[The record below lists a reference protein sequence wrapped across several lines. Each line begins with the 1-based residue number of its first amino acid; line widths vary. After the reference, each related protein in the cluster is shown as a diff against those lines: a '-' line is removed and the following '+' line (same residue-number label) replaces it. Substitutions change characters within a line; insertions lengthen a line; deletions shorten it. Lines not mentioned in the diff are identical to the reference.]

1 MADERGTYRE
11 IEHTADV
18 GIEVTADNLPAL
30 FASAGEALYALIADP
45 TTIKS
50 HETINISATGDNP
63 EHLLH
68 AWLCELLALF
78 NVQGFVGKHC
88 EIARVS
94 DGQVQGQVS
103 GEKLDLNRL
112 EDCLWE
118 IPRQGGM
125 RVPGRIYASEKLM
138 AGLRSDNSLKQVMN
152 VAHLPG
158 IVGYSLAMPDIH
170 WGYGFP
176 IGGVAAVSVDEGV
189 ISPGGVGYDINC
201 GVRLVKTGLVFEQI
215 KDKLTRVVESLF
227 SVIPAG
233 VGSEGTIAK
242 LSKQDEKR
250 LLREGARWAVTEGY
264 GSQEDLSRMEEG
276 GRLGLADAE
285 LISDRALERGLKQV
299 GTLGSGNHFLEIERV
314 EEIYLPQAADTFG
327 LFPDQVVILIH
338 TGSRGL
344 GYQTC
349 EDSLKVMNKAMS
361 AYGISLPDRQLACTP
376 IQSPEGQ
383 DYLAAMAG
391 AANYAWAN
399 RQVIMSQAE
408 KGFMKALNINP
419 KELGLSLL
427 YDVCHNI
434 AKVEEH
440 TVDGKK
446 RRLCVHRK
454 GATRGFAPG
463 HPQIPADYQKIGQPV
478 LIPGDMGRYSYLLVG
493 TESAMEKTFGSTCH
507 GAGRVM
513 SRAQSKKQSQAIN
526 IDQEMARRGVVARYQ
541 GRGTMAEEM
550 PHAYKDVSDVV
561 ETMDHAGI
569 SKRVARF
576 RPVGVIK
583 G

>member
-1 MADERGTYRE
+1 MATEE
-11 IEHTADV
+11 I
-18 GIEVTADNLPAL
+18 
-30 FASAGEALYALIADP
+30 
-45 TTIKS
+45 
-50 HETINISATGDNP
+50 
-63 EHLLH
+63 
-68 AWLCELLALF
+68 
-78 NVQGFVGKHC
+78 
-88 EIARVS
+88 
-94 DGQVQGQVS
+94 
-103 GEKLDLNRL
+103 KLDRL

-138 AGLRSDNSLKQVMN
+138 SGLKADNSLRQVMN

-176 IGGVAAVSVDEGV
+176 IGGVAAVGVDDGV

-201 GVRLVKTGLVFEQI
+201 GVRMVKTGLAFTQI
-215 KDKLTRVVESLF
+215 KDKLTRIVETLF
-227 SVIPAG
+227 SLIPAG
-233 VGSEGTIAK
+233 VGSEGTFAK

-383 DYLAAMAG
+383 DYLAAMAA
-391 AANYAWAN
+391 AANYAWDN

-408 KGFMKALNINP
+408 KGFMQALNISP
-419 KELGLSLL
+419 KELGFSML

-434 AKVEEH
+434 AKIEEH

-454 GATRGFAPG
+454 GATRAFAPG

-513 SRAQSKKQSQAIN
+513 SRAQSKKQSHAIN

-550 PHAYKDVSDVV
+550 PHAYKDVADVV

>member
-1 MADERGTYRE
+1 M
-11 IEHTADV
+11 
-18 GIEVTADNLPAL
+18 
-30 FASAGEALYALIADP
+30 SAEA
-45 TTIKS
+45 IK
-50 HETINISATGDNP
+50 
-63 EHLLH
+63 
-68 AWLCELLALF
+68 
-78 NVQGFVGKHC
+78 
-88 EIARVS
+88 
-94 DGQVQGQVS
+94 
-103 GEKLDLNRL
+103 LNRL
-112 EDCLWE
+112 EEYLWE

-138 AGLRSDNSLKQVMN
+138 VDLKDDNSLRQVMN

-201 GVRLVKTGLVFEQI
+201 GVRLVKTGLVFENI
-215 KDKLTRVVESLF
+215 KDKLTRVVEALF
-227 SVIPAG
+227 SLIPSG
-233 VGSEGTIAK
+233 VGSEGAIAK

-250 LLREGARWAVTEGY
+250 LLREGARWAVSEGY
-264 GSQEDLSRMEEG
+264 GRQDDLSYMEEG
-276 GRLGLADAE
+276 GGLATADAAV
-285 LISDRALERGLKQV
+285 ISDRAVERGLKQV
-299 GTLGSGNHFLEIERV
+299 GTLGSGNHFLEIGRV
-314 EEIYLPQAADTFG
+314 EEIYLPQVVDTLG
-327 LFPDQVVILIH
+327 LFPDQIVILIH

-344 GYQTC
+344 GYQIC
-349 EDSLKVMNKAMS
+349 EDSLKVMSKAMTK
-361 AYGISLPDRQLACTP
+361 YGISLPDRQLACTP

-383 DYLAAMAG
+383 DYLAAMAA

-399 RQVIMSQAE
+399 RQVIMSRAE
-408 KGFMKALNINP
+408 AAFMKALNIGP
-419 KELGLSLL
+419 KDLGFSLL

-434 AKVEEH
+434 AKIEDHV
-440 TVDGKK
+440 VDGKK

-454 GATRGFAPG
+454 GATRAFAPG
-463 HPQIPADYQKIGQPV
+463 HPQIPADYQNIGQPV
-478 LIPGDMGRYSYLLVG
+478 LIPGDMGRYSYLSVG
-493 TESAMEKTFGSTCH
+493 TETAMEKTFGSTCH
-507 GAGRVM
+507 GAGRIM

-550 PHAYKDVSDVV
+550 PHAYKDVADVV
-561 ETMDHAGI
+561 ETMDRAGV

>member
-1 MADERGTYRE
+1 
-11 IEHTADV
+11 V
-18 GIEVTADNLPAL
+18 
-30 FASAGEALYALIADP
+30 SAEAI
-45 TTIKS
+45 
-50 HETINISATGDNP
+50 
-63 EHLLH
+63 
-68 AWLCELLALF
+68 
-78 NVQGFVGKHC
+78 
-88 EIARVS
+88 
-94 DGQVQGQVS
+94 
-103 GEKLDLNRL
+103 KLDRL
-112 EDCLWE
+112 EEYLWE

-138 AGLRSDNSLKQVMN
+138 ADLKDDNCLRQVMN

-176 IGGVAAVSVDEGV
+176 IGGVAAVSLDEGV

-201 GVRLVKTGLVFEQI
+201 GVRLVQTGLVFEQI
-215 KDKLTRVVESLF
+215 KDKLTRIVEALF
-227 SVIPAG
+227 SVIPSG
-233 VGSEGTIAK
+233 VGSEGAIAK

-250 LLREGARWAVTEGY
+250 LLRDGARWAVSEGY
-264 GSQEDLSRMEEG
+264 GCQDDLSYMEEG
-276 GRLGLADAE
+276 GRLATADAA

-299 GTLGSGNHFLEIERV
+299 GTLGSGNHFLEIGRV
-314 EEIYLPQAADTFG
+314 EEIYLPQVADTLR
-327 LFPDQVVILIH
+327 LFPDQIVILIH

-344 GYQTC
+344 GYQIC
-349 EDSLKVMNKAMS
+349 EDSLKVMSKAMTK
-361 AYGISLPDRQLACTP
+361 YGISLPDRQLACTP

-383 DYLAAMAG
+383 DYLAAMAA

-408 KGFMKALNINP
+408 KAFMKALNIGP
-419 KELGLSLL
+419 KDLGFSLL

-434 AKVEEH
+434 AKIEDHV
-440 TVDGKK
+440 VDGKK

-454 GATRGFAPG
+454 GATRAFAPG
-463 HPQIPADYQKIGQPV
+463 HPQIPADYQNIGQPV
-478 LIPGDMGRYSYLLVG
+478 LIPGDMGRYSYLSVG
-493 TESAMEKTFGSTCH
+493 TETAMKKTFGSTCH
-507 GAGRVM
+507 GAGRTM
-513 SRAQSKKQSQAIN
+513 SRAQSKKQSQTMD

-550 PHAYKDVSDVV
+550 PHAYKDVADVV
-561 ETMDHAGI
+561 ETMDHAGV